1 MSVSKALIVGGLAGI
16 VMVMTTGW
24 LITGYGFHRFQ
35 KLTPATW
42 RAESWRQHALAV
54 VWAALGGMAMGALEA
69 RVGGAHDWRSAV
81 GFAVVAWAALAA
93 PVIATLATYVNLHR
107 AVVFGL
113 LLEWLVFAVG
123 VSLACS
129 RWAT

>member
-1 MSVSKALIVGGLAGI
+1 VPVSKALIVGGIAGI

-24 LITGYGFHRFQ
+24 LITGYCFHRFQ

-42 RAESWRQHALAV
+42 RPESWRQHVLAV
-54 VWAALGGMAMGALEA
+54 GWAALGGMAIGALDA
-69 RVGGAHDWRSAV
+69 RAFGAHDWKSAM
-81 GFAVVAWAALAA
+81 GFAGLTWAALAA

-113 LLEWLVFAVG
+113 LLEWLVFVVG

-129 RWAT
+129 RWA